1 MKAPSGNAD
10 LFEIDIKEDKSFFKT
25 KYGVK
30 SVFDFEDIM
39 ETEEDEN
46 ISKEIED
53 SILSQLD
60 LTFNLEL
67 PVKAGKNNASEIKD
81 NDKKL
86 HWDFTPGIKNNV
98 EIEFTKTNYL
108 NIILL
113 VVGILLIIGF
123 LLFIRKKRKPTL
135 L

>member
-1 MKAPSGNAD
+1 M
-10 LFEIDIKEDKSFFKT
+10 
-25 KYGVK
+25 K

-39 ETEEDEN
+39 ESEEDEN

-81 NDKKL
+81 NGKKL
-86 HWDFTPGIKNNV
+86 HWDFTRGIKNNV
-98 EIEFTKTNYL
+98 EVEVTKTNYL

-113 VVGILLIIGF
+113 VVGIQRERKESPPCFKPPLLIN
-123 LLFIRKKRKPTL
+123 
-135 L
+135 